1 MNRTIKTFMP
11 FLMLIIALLFFQV
24 SADAANPREELQQ
37 MVEQLQQSPSDA
49 ALREK
54 IVRHAIGMKPAP
66 AVPEE
71 ARKYFTKANVM
82 QEAAKDAQ
90 GLGLAVN
97 AYNQALLIAPWW
109 SDAYYNFSIA
119 LERSSRFDEAI
130 GALKL
135 YLLTNSNASDA
146 RAVQDKIYAIEAK
159 KEMAQAEKAIRE
171 EKKRKETDFSGIW
184 VQDPV
189 ETCWRYRFAVN
200 GNKLVITSF
209 CPNQEAELVG
219 WATLNGRAFEGKMNT
234 APDKYGASACPG
246 SIKGVIDED
255 NRKIEISFPSC
266 NGGRYGY
273 NLVHE

>member
-1 MNRTIKTFMP
+1 MVSKGIMPIFLALILLAASVYSVRAAESPQEVLNRY
-11 FLMLIIALLFFQV
+11 V
-24 SADAANPREELQQ
+24 SELQIN
-37 MVEQLQQSPSDA
+37 PNA
-49 ALREK
+49 AVLREK
-54 IVRHAIGMKPAP
+54 IIKHALGMKPAP

-71 ARKYFTKANVM
+71 ARKYFTKANTI

-90 GLGLAVN
+90 GLDLAVN

-109 SDAYYNFSIA
+109 SDAYYNFSLA

-135 YLLTNSNASDA
+135 YLLANPNASDA

-159 KEMAQAEKAIRE
+159 QEMAQAEKAARE
-171 EKKRKETDFSGIW
+171 EKKTKETDFRGIW

-189 ETCWRYRFAVN
+189 DTCWRYSFAVN
-200 GNKLVITSF
+200 GNELVITSF
-209 CPNQEAELVG
+209 CPNMDESLVG
-219 WATLNGRAFEGKMNT
+219 WATLNGRTFEGKMNT
-234 APDKYGASACPG
+234 SPDKDGSSACPG
-246 SIKGVIDED
+246 SIKGVISED

-273 NLVHE
+273 NLARE